1 EEHERLRMTCEKY
14 GFFYLVEHGIP
25 KEQISEA
32 IQASRRFFALPAQR
46 ENAPIVAPTPIRK
59 QRCTHV

>member
-1 EEHERLRMTCEKY
+1 MTTLPQISLARLAADATRHEEHERLRMTCEKY

-32 IQASRRFFALPAQR
+32 IQASRRFFALP
-46 ENAPIVAPTPIRK
+46 
-59 QRCTHV
+59 